1 MREAAGVALAALVTL
16 AACGGGGGGVDSRE
30 DADGLATSGA
40 QSTTS
45 VGQLKRL
52 ASPAGPG
59 SGEPNL
65 TVGPGGVYLSWLE
78 RAGANRH
85 ALRFSRL
92 EGDVWSE
99 PRTII
104 EREDLFVN
112 WADFPAM
119 LALEP
124 GILAAHWLQK
134 SGPAAYAYDVRMAV
148 SRDSGRTWSE
158 DVVPHGDGVQAEHG
172 FVSLFPVGDS
182 VGLVW
187 LDGRNTPEGDP
198 MTLRFTTVA
207 ANAETG
213 PEVLLDGSTC
223 DCCQTAAAIAKAGPV
238 VAYRDRSAEEI
249 RDIYVTRRVDGT
261 WTAGEPVH
269 RDGWEIAACPVNGPA
284 AAAAGN
290 RVAIAWFT
298 GAQREVEAAGASQGD
313 ATTSRSSAGASGR
326 QGRVL
331 VAFSDDGGASFS
343 EPVQVDEGQPVGRVG
358 LVLLEDGAAV
368 VSWVEGGADDA
379 RVRLRTVSPSG
390 PGEATTLATTA
401 AARASGFPRMARAG
415 DRLVFAWTEAGSP
428 AQVRTATARLKG
440 EGRD

>member
-1 MREAAGVALAALVTL
+1 MRGAPGVALAALVAL
-16 AACGGGGGGVDSRE
+16 GACGGGADSSE
-30 DADGLATSGA
+30 DAGGAATSRVQPNTA
-40 QSTTS
+40 
-45 VGQLKRL
+45 VGELTRL

-65 TVGPGGVYLSWLE
+65 TVGSGGVYLSWLE

-92 EGDVWSE
+92 DGDTWSE

-124 GILAAHWLQK
+124 GTLAAHWLQK
-134 SGPAAYAYDVRMAV
+134 SGPATYAYDVRMAV
-148 SRDSGRTWSE
+148 STDSGRTWSE

-182 VGLVW
+182 VGMVW

-223 DCCQTAAAIAKAGPV
+223 DCCQTAAAIAEAGPV

-261 WTAGEPVH
+261 WTTGEPVH

-298 GAQREVEAAGASQGD
+298 GAQRKETTAGASQGD
-313 ATTSRSSAGASGR
+313 AASSGSSAGASAR

-331 VAFSDDGGASFS
+331 VAFSDDGGASFG

-358 LVLLEDGAAV
+358 LVLLDDGTAV
-368 VSWVEGGADDA
+368 VSWVEGGAEDA
-379 RVRLRTVSPSG
+379 RVRLRSVSPSG
-390 PGEATTLATTA
+390 AGEATTLATTA

-415 DRLVFAWTEAGSP
+415 DRLFFAWTEAGNP
-428 AQVRTATARLKG
+428 AQVRTATARLEG
-440 EGRD
+440 EGRE